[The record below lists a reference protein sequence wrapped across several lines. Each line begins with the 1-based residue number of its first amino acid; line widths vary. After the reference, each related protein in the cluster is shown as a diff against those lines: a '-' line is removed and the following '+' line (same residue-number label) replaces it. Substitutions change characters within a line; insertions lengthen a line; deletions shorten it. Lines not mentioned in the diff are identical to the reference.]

1 MDLDDFRSVLEAA
14 GVDVWTFIDTAILV
28 ASLDY
33 GQELK
38 KRRDGIVERLYAT
51 SMVSRCKS
59 CDFGERSN
67 GYQVNKEGSLHEGKG
82 GEGGKGSPFTPQSDN
97 EDDDL
102 DPYGGLFDDEQ
113 KRVLEIKERLEVPD
127 QSEDSLV
134 ELLQSLADMDITF
147 QALKETDIGRHVNKL
162 RKHSSNDVRRLV
174 KQLVRNWK
182 EIVDEWVRVNQ
193 PGELESAA
201 LMDGDS
207 PQQKLPQNGR
217 QQMGVLV
224 QTRIIQNL
232 KGSQSQSL
240 LPEKI
245 LHLDQL
251 SQLLH
256 KMCRDREN
264 KRKAILTLKSWLLQG
279 KGFKKIIKKLKMVV
293 GIKWP
298 SIAMTLF
305 KWFVSL
311 SSDQLHFSLCAVT
324 IGKGK

>member
-1 MDLDDFRSVLEAA
+1 MDLDDFRSVLETA

-38 KRRDGIVERLYAT
+38 QRRDGIVERLYAT
-51 SMVSRCKS
+51 SMVTGCKS

-82 GEGGKGSPFTPQSDN
+82 GGANGSPFTPQSDN
-97 EDDDL
+97 EGDDL
-102 DPYGGLFDDEQ
+102 DPNGGLFDDEQ
-113 KRVLEIKERLEVPD
+113 KRVLEIKELLEVPD

-134 ELLQSLADMDITF
+134 DLLQSLADMDITF
-147 QALKETDIGRHVNKL
+147 QALNETDIGRDVNKL

-174 KQLVRNWK
+174 KQLVRKWK

-193 PGELESAA
+193 PGELESAT
-201 LMDGDS
+201 LMADGDS

-240 LPEKI
+240 LLEKI
-245 LHLDQL
+245 LQLDL
-251 SQLLH
+251 LTQLLH
-256 KMCRDREN
+256 KMYRDKEN
-264 KRKAILTLKSWLLQG
+264 KRKAILTQKGWLLQE
-279 KGFKKIIKKLKMVV
+279 KGFKKVTRKLKMP
-293 GIKWP
+293 K
-298 SIAMTLF
+298 S
-305 KWFVSL
+305 KERY
-311 SSDQLHFSLCAVT
+311 
-324 IGKGK
+324 K

>member
-1 MDLDDFRSVLEAA
+1 MDLDDFRAVLETAD
-14 GVDVWTFIDTAILV
+14 VDVWTFIDTAILV

-38 KRRDGIVERLYAT
+38 RRRDGIVERLYAT
-51 SMVSRCKS
+51 SMVTRCKS
-59 CDFGERSN
+59 CDFVERSN
-67 GYQVNKEGSLHEGKG
+67 GYQVNKEDGLHEGKG
-82 GEGGKGSPFTPQSDN
+82 GEVGKGSPFTPQLDN

-102 DPYGGLFDDEQ
+102 DSYGGLLDDEQ
-113 KRVLEIKERLEVPD
+113 KRVLEIKELLEVPD

-134 ELLQSLADMDITF
+134 DLLQSLADMDITF
-147 QALKETDIGRHVNKL
+147 QALKETDIGRHVNKF

-174 KQLVRNWK
+174 KQLVRKWK

-201 LMDGDS
+201 LMVDGDS

-240 LPEKI
+240 HLEKI
-245 LHLDQL
+245 L
-251 SQLLH
+251 LLGL
-256 KMCRDREN
+256 
-264 KRKAILTLKSWLLQG
+264 LTLHH
-279 KGFKKIIKKLKMVV
+279 KLYSRWWQLNGHLSLMVEAEQESNKV
-293 GIKWP
+293 
-298 SIAMTLF
+298 LF

-311 SSDQLHFSLCAVT
+311 LNCTSAFMQ
-324 IGKGK
+324 